1 MCPPGGNRK
10 QFLLGHEHS
19 SRSQIPQMS
28 DPDVP
33 FVRVRLEVSPYDLA
47 CAPPNVIPGS
57 ALPPV
62 ALLIVAVERVDWKRP
77 Q

>member
-1 MCPPGGNRK
+1 
-10 QFLLGHEHS
+10 
-19 SRSQIPQMS
+19 MS